1 VTVKEKK
8 ITQWAP
14 LAGRWDVST
23 TNPVYLGPQAVNQP
37 YGLPYG
43 ICISDER
50 FQGGDARATVYFPKT
65 TDGGNLS
72 DVSGGI
78 LFGFRSLTEEYVYA
92 AVGGYSSAYVLARFT
107 PNLFYGFARAGSHEN
122 LTAEHPYALSVH
134 MSGQN
139 MIFKVDDVTV
149 LSSRL
154 ETAPLQGQL
163 GLFAWSDKTRIEFRD
178 ASVTEEPGKVFVIMP
193 FSKYYLE
200 ELYTDVIKPTV
211 NEGNKLGAH
220 HAGET
225 LGPGIIIKDVE
236 KNISESKI
244 VIADITECN
253 RNVYYEVGYAHAAK
267 IPTILLVHEGTDLP
281 FDVSGYRCI
290 FYQNTIS
297 GKAKII
303 KRLQEFRTNCRMQRC
318 DGTKDNAL

>member
-1 VTVKEKK
+1 MAAGEKNTK
-8 ITQWAP
+8 WAP

-23 TNPVYLGPQAVNQP
+23 TNPVYLGPQAEKQP
-37 YGLPYG
+37 YGSPFG
-43 ICISDER
+43 ICISDNR
-50 FQGGDARATVYFPKT
+50 FQRGDAKATVYFQKT
-65 TDGGNLS
+65 TDDG
-72 DVSGGI
+72 VHASGGI

-92 AVGGYSSAYVLARFT
+92 AVGGYGFAYVLGRFT
-107 PNLFYGFARAGSHEN
+107 HNLFLGFAVAGSREN
-122 LTAEHPYALSVH
+122 LIAEHPYTLSVH

-139 MIFKVDDVTV
+139 VIFEVDDVTV

-163 GLFAWSDKTRIEFRD
+163 GLFAWGDKTKVEFRG

-193 FSKYYLE
+193 FSEYYLS
-200 ELYTDVIKPTV
+200 ELYAEVIRPTV
-211 NEGNKLGAH
+211 DEGNKLIAH

-236 KNISESKI
+236 KDISESKI
-244 VIADITECN
+244 VIAEITECN

-267 IPTILLVHEGTDLP
+267 IPTILLVKEGTDLP
-281 FDVSGYRCI
+281 FDMSGYRCI
-290 FYQNTIS
+290 FYQNTIA

-303 KRLQEFRTNCRMQRC
+303 QQLQEYIRQIL
-318 DGTKDNAL
+318 GK

>member
-1 VTVKEKK
+1 MAVGEKK
-8 ITQWAP
+8 ITKWAP

-23 TNPVYLGPQAVNQP
+23 TNPVYLGPQAEKQP
-37 YGLPYG
+37 GGVPFG
-43 ICISDER
+43 ICISDNR
-50 FQGGDARATVYFPKT
+50 FQGGDAKATVYFPKT
-65 TDGGNLS
+65 ADGGV
-72 DVSGGI
+72 DPDASGGI

-92 AVGGYSSAYVLARFT
+92 AVGGYGSAYALGRFT
-107 PNLFYGFARAGSHEN
+107 HNLFLGFALAGSREN
-122 LTAEHPYALSVH
+122 LIAEHPYTLSVH

-139 MIFKVDDVTV
+139 VIFEVDDVTV

-163 GLFAWSDKTRIEFRD
+163 GLFAWGGKTKVEFKD

-193 FSKYYLE
+193 FSEYYLK
-200 ELYTDVIKPTV
+200 ELYADVIKPTV
-211 NEGNKLGAH
+211 DEGNKLIAH

-236 KNISESKI
+236 KDISESKI
-244 VIADITECN
+244 VIAEITACN

-267 IPTILLVHEGTDLP
+267 IPTILLVQEGTDLP

-290 FYQNTIS
+290 FYQNTIA

-303 KRLQEFRTNCRMQRC
+303 QRLRECITQILGR
-318 DGTKDNAL
+318 

>member
-1 VTVKEKK
+1 MTVAEKK
-8 ITQWAP
+8 ITKWAP
-14 LAGRWDVST
+14 LAGRWNVST
-23 TNPVYLGPQAVNQP
+23 TNPVYLGPQAERQP
-37 YGLPYG
+37 YGAPVG
-43 ICISDER
+43 VCISDIR
-50 FQGGDARATVYFPKT
+50 FQGGGAQATVYFPKAE
-65 TDGGNLS
+65 DGHV
-72 DVSGGI
+72 DPDTSGGI

-92 AVGGYSSAYVLARFT
+92 AVGGYGAAYVLARFT
-107 PNLFYGFARAGSHEN
+107 NNLFLAFAVAGSREN
-122 LTAEHPYALSVH
+122 LIAEHPYTLAVH

-163 GLFAWSDKTRIEFRD
+163 GLFAWCAKTRVEFSD
-178 ASVTEEPGKVFVIMP
+178 ASVTNETGKVFVIMP
-193 FSKYYLE
+193 FSDYYLN
-200 ELYTDVIKPTV
+200 ELYRDVIKPTV
-211 NEGNKLGAH
+211 DEGNELIAH

-236 KNISESKI
+236 KDISESKI

-253 RNVYYEVGYAHAAK
+253 RNVYYEVGYAHASK
-267 IPTILLVHEGTDLP
+267 IPTILLVQEDTPLP

-290 FYQNTIS
+290 FYRNTIA

-303 KRLQEFRTNCRMQRC
+303 QRLRQYIMEILER
-318 DGTKDNAL
+318 